1 MNNNVQYAVPK
12 SNVKTKWRNG
22 VNPAKN
28 EQFINEMCAEG
39 WKLVRVEFQSCFT
52 FVRCEPNEY
61 ICRSAFT
68 IKNSGF
74 FDRNKY
80 FRLAEILTESGA
92 EVIPQV
98 NNMGSQFGI
107 YAIRKTAYGPFE
119 INTDIDSL
127 IEEYRLRKNY
137 QFSWAA
143 LWIAIAACFISIGST
158 GQTAMSFLSILY
170 FIMAII
176 YAYPAIKYSRIIKRL
191 KTERDIR
198 E

>member
-1 MNNNVQYAVPK
+1 MNTKVQYADPQTKV
-12 SNVKTKWRNG
+12 KWRG
-22 VNPAKN
+22 YINPAKN

-39 WKLVRVEFQSCFT
+39 WKLVKIEFQSCFT

-68 IKNSGF
+68 IKSSGF

-80 FRLAEILTESGA
+80 VRLAEILTESGA

-107 YAIRKTAYGPFE
+107 YAIRKTCYGPFE

-137 QFSWAA
+137 QFSWSAS
-143 LWIAIAACFISIGST
+143 WIAIAACFISLGST